1 MRRSDKLSPGDA
13 VCIRDRRGDFIQRFF
28 GSKGHGGLYNLTVD
42 ERGKMKHRGTVHAH
56 HLYLKDLCSI
66 CRRD

>member
-13 VCIRDRRGDFIQRFF
+13 VYIRDRRGDFIKRFF
-28 GSKGHGGLYNLTVD
+28 GSMGGGLYNLTVD

-56 HLYLKDLCSI
+56 RLYLKDLCSS
-66 CRRD
+66 CRLD

>member
-13 VCIRDRRGDFIQRFF
+13 VYIRDRRGDFIKRFF
-28 GSKGHGGLYNLTVD
+28 CSKGGGLYNLTVG
-42 ERGKMKHRGTVHAH
+42 ERGKMKHRGAVHAH
-56 HLYLKDLCSI
+56 HLYLKDLCSS